1 MKGRIIFIAGL
12 VIVLSLMLTGIG
24 LSEDIVSIKGKVK
37 TIDLKTNTVVITT
50 QEGQDVTVTVEDETT
65 LAKFRDGRISE
76 GDEVK
81 VKYKTIDGKNIS
93 TYFKK
98 AAGC

>member
-1 MKGRIIFIAGL
+1 MKRINVIAGIL
-12 VIVLSLMLTGIG
+12 LILSFVLSGIAI
-24 LSEDIVSIKGKVK
+24 SEDLISIKGKVK

-50 QEGQDVTVTVEDETT
+50 QDGQEVSVTVEDETT
-65 LAKFRDGRISE
+65 LAKFKDGRISE

-81 VKYKTIDGKNIS
+81 VKYIIKDGKNIS

>member
-1 MKGRIIFIAGL
+1 MKRLYVFAGIL
-12 VIVLSLMLTGIG
+12 LILSLVFSGIAF
-24 LSEDIVSIKGKVK
+24 SEDVVSIKGKVK

-50 QEGQDVTVTVEDETT
+50 QDGQEVTVTVEDETT
-65 LAKFRDGRISE
+65 LAKFKDGRISE

-81 VKYKTIDGKNIS
+81 VKYTTKDGKNIT

>member
-1 MKGRIIFIAGL
+1 
-12 VIVLSLMLTGIG
+12 
-24 LSEDIVSIKGKVK
+24 
-37 TIDLKTNTVVITT
+37 NTVVITT
-50 QEGQDVTVTVEDETT
+50 QDGQEVTVTVEDETT
-65 LAKFRDGRISE
+65 LAKFKDGRISE

-81 VKYKTIDGKNIS
+81 VKYTTKDGKNIT

>member
-1 MKGRIIFIAGL
+1 MKKVNILAGIL
-12 VIVLSLMLTGIG
+12 LILSLMVSGMAI
-24 LSEDIVSIKGKVK
+24 SEELISIKGKVK

-50 QEGQDVTVTVEDETT
+50 KDGQEVTIAVEDETT
-65 LAKFRDGRISE
+65 LAKFKDGRISE

-81 VKYKTIDGKNIS
+81 VKYVIKDGKNIS

>member
-1 MKGRIIFIAGL
+1 MKGRNILIASL
-12 VIVLSLMLTGIG
+12 VIVFSLILTGIG

-37 TIDLKTNTVVITT
+37 TIDLKINTVVITT
-50 QEGQDVTVTVEDETT
+50 QEGQDVTVTVDDKTT

-81 VKYKTIDGKNIS
+81 VKYKTINGKNIS

>member
-1 MKGRIIFIAGL
+1 MKRLYVFAGIL
-12 VIVLSLMLTGIG
+12 LILSLVLSGIAF
-24 LSEDIVSIKGKVK
+24 SEDVVSIKGKVK
-37 TIDLKTNTVVITT
+37 TIDLKANTVVITT
-50 QEGQDVTVTVEDETT
+50 QDGQEVTVTVEDETT
-65 LAKFRDGRISE
+65 LAKFKDGRISE

-81 VKYKTIDGKNIS
+81 VKYTTKDGKNIT

>member
-1 MKGRIIFIAGL
+1 MKKLNLISTVFL
-12 VIVLSLMLTGIG
+12 LLSLIFSGIAMA
-24 LSEDIVSIKGKVK
+24 ENVVSIKGKVK

-50 QEGQDVTVTVEDETT
+50 QDGQEVTVTVDDETT
-65 LAKFRDGRISE
+65 LAKFKDGRISE

-81 VKYKTIDGKNIS
+81 VKYQIKDGKNIS

>member
-1 MKGRIIFIAGL
+1 MKKFK
-12 VIVLSLMLTGIG
+12 VLTGIILILSFVLSG
-24 LSEDIVSIKGKVK
+24 IAISEDVISIKGKVK

-50 QEGQDVTVTVEDETT
+50 QDGQEVSVTVEDETT
-65 LAKFRDGRISE
+65 LAKFKDGRISE

-81 VKYKTIDGKNIS
+81 VKYTTKDGKNLS

>member
-1 MKGRIIFIAGL
+1 MKKVSVLTGILLI
-12 VIVLSLMLTGIG
+12 LSLMFSGIAI
-24 LSEDIVSIKGKVK
+24 SEDVISIKGKVK
-37 TIDLKTNTVVITT
+37 TIDLKTNTVVITV
-50 QEGQDVTVTVEDETT
+50 QDSEEVTVTVEDETT
-65 LAKFRDGRISE
+65 LAKFKDGRISE

-81 VKYKTIDGKNIS
+81 VKYITKDGKNIT

>member
-1 MKGRIIFIAGL
+1 MKRLYLFAGIL
-12 VIVLSLMLTGIG
+12 LILSLVLSGIAF
-24 LSEDIVSIKGKVK
+24 SEDVVSIKGKVK
-37 TIDLKTNTVVITT
+37 TIDLKANTVVITT
-50 QEGQDVTVTVEDETT
+50 QDGQEVTVTVEDETT
-65 LAKFRDGRISE
+65 LAKFKDGRISE

-81 VKYKTIDGKNIS
+81 VKYTTKDGKNIT